1 MSRKSKILLGL
12 LLFNGLSATGGGLAL
27 MTDWIPEQASWVRD
41 TDFPSNYFPGV
52 ILMAVVGGSSLIAAA
67 ALVKRSDGWQLASIV
82 AGTIMVFWII
92 GEIASIRGF
101 HFLQVIYLV
110 TGALVVT
117 WTPARQTEGG
127 FIERPRNPAPPRPT
141 TLREGRESDADDT
154 RLTMSDGPTEGVS
167 RRTRR
172 LCAALPRW
180 WWSLPFPRSS
190 WTGSSTAR
198 Q

>member
-1 MSRKSKILLGL
+1 MRRGSKILLGL
-12 LLFNGLSATGGGLAL
+12 LLFNGLSATFGGLAL

-67 ALVKRSDGWQLASIV
+67 GLVKRSDGWQLASIV

-92 GEIASIRGF
+92 GEVASIRAF

-117 WTPARQTEGG
+117 WTPARD
-127 FIERPRNPAPPRPT
+127 RNATSSNDRGDPAPLP
-141 TLREGRESDADDT
+141 ESGA
-154 RLTMSDGPTEGVS
+154 
-167 RRTRR
+167 RRT
-172 LCAALPRW
+172 
-180 WWSLPFPRSS
+180 
-190 WTGSSTAR
+190 
-198 Q
+198 

>member
-1 MSRKSKILLGL
+1 MSRKSKALLGL
-12 LLFNGLSATGGGLAL
+12 LLFNGVSAVGGGLAL

-52 ILMAVVGGSSLIAAA
+52 ILMAVVGGSSLIAAI
-67 ALVKRSDGWQLASIV
+67 ALTKRSDGWRLASIV

-117 WTPARQTEGG
+117 WTPARQPEVASSRGS
-127 FIERPRNPAPPRPT
+127 
-141 TLREGRESDADDT
+141 RES
-154 RLTMSDGPTEGVS
+154 
-167 RRTRR
+167 
-172 LCAALPRW
+172 
-180 WWSLPFPRSS
+180 
-190 WTGSSTAR
+190 STP
-198 Q
+198 

>member
-1 MSRKSKILLGL
+1 MRRASKVLLGL

-52 ILMAVVGGSSLIAAA
+52 ILMAVVGGSSLIAAI
-67 ALVKRSDGWQLASIV
+67 ALVKRIDGWPLASIV

-92 GEIASIRGF
+92 GEVASIRGF

-117 WTPARQTEGG
+117 WTPARQTE
-127 FIERPRNPAPPRPT
+127 
-141 TLREGRESDADDT
+141 
-154 RLTMSDGPTEGVS
+154 
-167 RRTRR
+167 
-172 LCAALPRW
+172 AA
-180 WWSLPFPRSS
+180 SPRSS
-190 WTGSSTAR
+190 TEPSTSSTDAAGR
-198 Q
+198 A